1 MATSARK
8 ITDKKLAEM
17 EHHLDAIYSRA
28 NREIGEKWRK
38 YMDNAAKR
46 VADAQKA
53 YDDAKKTGDKVK
65 IAEAKEALQK
75 KQTAVTLTDA
85 KYRTMLS
92 QTAAELN
99 NVNKTAA
106 AYVNGK
112 LPEIYSINYT
122 EVSTD
127 IGGKVG
133 YSFNLPDQDTV
144 ARLATQ
150 NDQLLPAQT
159 DLKWNRQALNAEVT
173 QGIIQ
178 GESVDKIK
186 MRFQRV
192 LGMDRSCS
200 RRNARTAVTAA
211 ENRGRMDMMHDAEEM
226 GIEVKKVWM
235 TIMDDRARDAHRE
248 LNNKEAEVDEPFEN
262 ELGEIMFPG
271 DSDAEDPANVYNCRC
286 TLGYNI
292 YKNGRLISGVG

>member
-1 MATSARK
+1 MATARA
-8 ITDKKLAEM
+8 ITDKTLDEM
-17 EHHLDAIYSRA
+17 ERHLDGIYSRA
-28 NREIGEKWRK
+28 SRELGDKWRK

-53 YDDAKKTGDKVK
+53 VDEAKKTGDKVQ
-65 IAEAKEALQK
+65 IAKAEEALRK

-85 KYRTMLS
+85 KYRTMVS

-112 LPEIYSINYT
+112 LPEIYAVNYN

-127 IGGKVG
+127 LGSKVG
-133 YSFNLPDQDTV
+133 YSFNMADRNTV

-150 NDQLLPAQT
+150 NDQLLPSIS
-159 DLKWNRQALNAEVT
+159 DVKWNRQALNAEVT

-178 GESVDKIK
+178 GESIDTIK

-211 ENRGRMDMMHDAEEM
+211 ENRGRMDMMHDAQEL

-235 TIMDDRARDAHRE
+235 ALHDDRTREAHAD
-248 LNNKEAEVDEPFEN
+248 LDKVEAEVDEPFQS

-271 DSDAEDPANVYNCRC
+271 DSDAEDPANIYNCRC

-292 YKNGRLISGVG
+292 YKNGKLISGVS

>member
-1 MATSARK
+1 
-8 ITDKKLAEM
+8 M
-17 EHHLDAIYSRA
+17 ERHLDAIYSRA
-28 NREIGEKWRK
+28 NREIGAKWSR

-53 YDDAKKTGDKVK
+53 VDEAKKAGDKAK
-65 IAEAKEALQK
+65 IAEAEQALRK

-85 KYRTMLS
+85 KYRTMVA

-106 AYVNGK
+106 AYVNDK
-112 LPEIYSINYT
+112 LPEIYSVNYN

-127 IGGKVG
+127 LGKKVG
-133 YSFNLPDQDTV
+133 YSFDLADKNTV

-150 NDQLLPAQT
+150 NDQLVPSIT
-159 DLKWNRQALNAEVT
+159 DVKWNRMALNAEVT

-178 GESVDKIK
+178 GESIDKIK

-211 ENRGRMDMMHDAEEM
+211 ENRGRMDMMHDAEEL

-235 TIMDDRARDAHRE
+235 AILDNRTRDAHAE
-248 LNNKEAEVDEPFEN
+248 LNGVAVDVDEPFEN